1 MTGLNESPPVCR
13 PAGQSL
19 KPAASAKAIAP
30 LRFQWR
36 IIMACKGGKMEE
48 SGPLVAAS
56 GPGRTE
62 FYSLLLEATNHST
75 GGGRRL

>member
-36 IIMACKGGKMEE
+36 IIMACKGGKVNDLRHLGAD
-48 SGPLVAAS
+48 SSLPFLNPLPAK
-56 GPGRTE
+56 E
-62 FYSLLLEATNHST
+62 DECK
-75 GGGRRL
+75 

>member
-1 MTGLNESPPVCR
+1 
-13 PAGQSL
+13 
-19 KPAASAKAIAP
+19 
-30 LRFQWR
+30 
-36 IIMACKGGKMEE
+36 MEE

>member
-19 KPAASAKAIAP
+19 KPATGAKAIAP

-36 IIMACKGGKMEE
+36 IIMTCKGGKVNDLRHLGAD
-48 SGPLVAAS
+48 SSLPSINPLPAK
-56 GPGRTE
+56 E
-62 FYSLLLEATNHST
+62 DECK
-75 GGGRRL
+75 